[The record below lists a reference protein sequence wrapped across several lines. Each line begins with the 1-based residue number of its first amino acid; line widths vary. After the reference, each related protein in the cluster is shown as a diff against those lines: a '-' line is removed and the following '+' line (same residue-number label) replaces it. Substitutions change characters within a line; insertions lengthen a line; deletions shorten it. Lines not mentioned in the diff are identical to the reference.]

1 MKPRKSLVYAIALT
15 ACLSV
20 RTGYGQ
26 VSNDAAKVDF
36 LAGDVGVSA
45 QDGTKRSIAVG
56 RSLSAGDIVE
66 TARNGELH
74 VVLADGGYIA
84 VRPNS
89 RFVLEAVFAKGGED
103 DQMLFSLVRGALRA
117 VTGWVSK
124 VRPRAYAIRTETVTI
139 GVRGTDHEVVVIL
152 RDEAQPDEQA
162 GTHARVNEGRIVMMQ
177 EARELEVPAGRAAIA
192 AADGTGPRLHEDIP
206 SLFERQRTANEGR
219 VDQHSRE
226 ITRHM
231 ENSLRERGLLR
242 QGESVEKFIEHRRE
256 EIERARR
263 TRVERE
269 ERREP
274 ERHPRTR
281 RPL

>member
-1 MKPRKSLVYAIALT
+1 VKPSKSLACAIALA
-15 ACLSV
+15 ACLSL
-20 RTGYGQ
+20 RAGYGQ
-26 VSNDAAKVDF
+26 VSDGVAKVDF

-45 QDGTKRSIAVG
+45 QDGTKRSVAVG
-56 RSLSAGDIVE
+56 GYLRAGDTVD
-66 TARNGELH
+66 TAKNGELH
-74 VVLADGGYIA
+74 AVIADGGYIA

-89 RFVLEAVFAKGGED
+89 KFILETVSAKGGED
-103 DQMLFSLVRGALRA
+103 DQMLFSLARGALRA

-124 VRPRAYAIRTETVTI
+124 VSPRAYAVRAGTVTI

-152 RDEAQPDEQA
+152 RDEAQPGEQA
-162 GTHARVNEGRIVMMQ
+162 GTHGRVNEGRIVMMQ
-177 EARELEVPAGRAAIA
+177 EARELEVPAGRAAVA
-192 AADGTGPRLHEDIP
+192 AADGTAPRLHEGIP
-206 SLFERQRTANEGR
+206 ALFERRRTANDGR

-226 ITRHM
+226 ISRHM

-242 QGESVEKFIEHRRE
+242 QGEGAEKFIERRRGE
-256 EIERARR
+256 VERARR

-274 ERHPRTR
+274 ERHPRPR

>member
-1 MKPRKSLVYAIALT
+1 MKSRMFLVCAIAMT
-15 ACLSV
+15 AYLSV
-20 RTGYGQ
+20 CTGYGQ
-26 VSNDAAKVDF
+26 VPNNTAKVDF

-45 QDGTKRSIAVG
+45 QDGTKRSVAVG
-56 RSLSAGDIVE
+56 GSLGAGDTVE

-74 VVLADGGYIA
+74 AVMADGGYVA

-89 RFVLEAVFAKGGED
+89 KFILEAVSAKGGED
-103 DQMLFSLVRGALRA
+103 DQVLFSLVRGALRA

-124 VRPRAYAIRTETVTI
+124 VNPRAQAIRTETVTI
-139 GVRGTDHEVVVIL
+139 GVRGTDYEVVVIL
-152 RDEAQPDEQA
+152 RDEAQLGEQA
-162 GTHARVNEGRIVMMQ
+162 GTHGRANEGRIVMMQ
-177 EARELEVPAGRAAIA
+177 EARELEVPAGGSAIA
-192 AADGTGPRLHEDIP
+192 AADGTAPRLHEGIP
-206 SLFERQRTANEGR
+206 ALFERRRTANEGR

-226 ITRHM
+226 ISRHM

-242 QGESVEKFIEHRRE
+242 KGESVEKFIERRRE
-256 EIERARR
+256 EVERARR

-274 ERHPRTR
+274 ERHPRPR

>member
-1 MKPRKSLVYAIALT
+1 VKSRMFLVCAIALT

-20 RTGYGQ
+20 CTGYGQ
-26 VSNDAAKVDF
+26 VPNNTAKVDF
-36 LAGDVGVSA
+36 LAGDVAVSA
-45 QDGTKRSIAVG
+45 QDGTKRSVAVG
-56 RSLSAGDIVE
+56 GSLGAGDTVE

-74 VVLADGGYIA
+74 AVMADGGYVA

-89 RFVLEAVFAKGGED
+89 KFILEAVSAKGGED
-103 DQMLFSLVRGALRA
+103 DQVLFSLVRGALRA

-124 VRPRAYAIRTETVTI
+124 VNPRAQAIRTETVTI
-139 GVRGTDHEVVVIL
+139 GVRGTDYEVVVIL
-152 RDEAQPDEQA
+152 RDEAQLGEEA
-162 GTHARVNEGRIVMMQ
+162 GTHGRANEGRIVMMQ
-177 EARELEVPAGRAAIA
+177 EARELEVPAGGSAIA
-192 AADGTGPRLHEDIP
+192 AADGTAPRLHEGIP
-206 SLFERQRTANEGR
+206 ALFELRRTANEGR

-226 ITRHM
+226 ISRHM

-242 QGESVEKFIEHRRE
+242 KGESVEKFIERRRE
-256 EIERARR
+256 EVERARR

-274 ERHPRTR
+274 ERHPRPR

>member
-1 MKPRKSLVYAIALT
+1 MRPRKSLVWTIALT

-26 VSNDAAKVDF
+26 VSNGAAKVDF

-45 QDGTKRSIAVG
+45 QDGTKRSVAIG
-56 RSLSAGDIVE
+56 GSLRAGDTVE
-66 TARNGELH
+66 TSRNGELH
-74 VVLADGGYIA
+74 ALMADGGYVA

-89 RFVLEAVFAKGGED
+89 KFILEAVSAKGGED
-103 DQMLFSLVRGALRA
+103 DQMLFSLARGALRA

-124 VRPRAYAIRTETVTI
+124 VNPRAYVIRTGTITI
-139 GVRGTDHEVVVIL
+139 GVRGTDYEVVVIL
-152 RDEAQPDEQA
+152 PDEALSGEQA
-162 GTHARVNEGRIVMMQ
+162 GTHARVNEGRVVMVR

-192 AADGTGPRLHEDIP
+192 AADGAAPRLHEGIP
-206 SLFERQRTANEGR
+206 ALFERRRTANEGR

-226 ITRHM
+226 INRHM

-242 QGESVEKFIEHRRE
+242 EGEGAEKFIERRRE
-256 EIERARR
+256 EIEHARR
-263 TRVERE
+263 ARVERE

-274 ERHPRTR
+274 ERHPRVR